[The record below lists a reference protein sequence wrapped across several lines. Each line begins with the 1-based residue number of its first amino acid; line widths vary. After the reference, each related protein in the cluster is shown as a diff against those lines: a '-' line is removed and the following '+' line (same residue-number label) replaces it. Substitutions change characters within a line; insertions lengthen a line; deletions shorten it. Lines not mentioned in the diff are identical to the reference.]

1 MNYPAHVRLTDS
13 GEQIEQSVQ
22 AHCRKCAEY
31 AALSAPPELKQTA
44 YLAGLLHDM
53 GKFTQAFRE
62 YIFAGDA
69 ARRGS
74 VNHTFAGVR
83 YAMERWHKDD
93 EMKQLT
99 AEIIAFAVGSHHGQF
114 DCISPDGTDGFL
126 YRIMK
131 EGINYCEAV
140 ENFLKLCAS
149 AEELD
154 ELFDASLCEIQVQ
167 FDKMKAF
174 VQKRSDRQELC
185 LLLAMLS
192 RIILSSVIEGDRRDT
207 AEFMGGEEMKLK
219 QLEPKEWRS
228 LLEAAESRI
237 DALPAQT
244 EINLARRKISLQC
257 RAGAEKEHKIVRLSV
272 PTGGGKTLATLRY
285 SLAAAAVHKKKRIFF
300 VIPLLSVLEQNA
312 KDLKDYIQNNE
323 IVLEHHSNIARELN
337 SFEELDLNELMLESW
352 QAPVVITTLVQF
364 LHTLFAGKSSCI
376 RRMNALSESVIIID
390 EVQSV
395 PRNMISQFNLALNF
409 LTEFCGATVV
419 LCSATQPCLEKT
431 KHFIQYDQAADLVPY
446 DADLWNLFKRT
457 KITDRRIVSGYSL
470 EELSEFAAECAREN
484 GNLLLI
490 CNTKSQAREIY
501 SLLQSKWS
509 GKLFHLSTSMCM
521 AHRVQTLDCI
531 REALNRQE
539 PILCVATQLVEAGID
554 VSFRCVIRLS
564 AGMDNIIQAAGRCNR
579 SGESKKLC
587 PVYIV
592 NIRDER
598 LERLRDIRQSQHAA
612 ESVLICFQRQ
622 PEKFGNDLASEETIR
637 AYYRN
642 LYTDMAENSMDYPL
656 PSYSSTMLEML
667 SFNANARRQCGDS
680 ARFRVLGQSFQ
691 TAGKEFKVF
700 EDNTQD
706 VIVPWGKEGD
716 YLVSE
721 LGSERTKH
729 DFAYCKQLIQNAAR
743 FSISLYE
750 YELNRL
756 KEKGGI
762 YQCCEASVTV
772 LREAFYSENTGVD
785 FEGKNEPLKTC

>member
-1 MNYPAHVRLTDS
+1 MSYFAHVRITDS

-31 AALSAPPELKQTA
+31 AALSAPLELKQTA

-53 GKFTQAFRE
+53 GKFTQAFQE
-62 YIFAGDA
+62 YLSAGNA
-69 ARRGS
+69 ALRGS

-83 YAMERWHKDD
+83 YVMEHWHKDN

-99 AEIIAFAVGSHHGQF
+99 AEVIAFAVGSHHGQF
-114 DCISPDGTDGFL
+114 DCVSPDGTDGFL
-126 YRIMK
+126 HRITK
-131 EGINYCEAV
+131 DGTNYCEAV

-154 ELFDASLCEIQVQ
+154 ELFHASLCEIQVQ
-167 FDKMKAF
+167 FNKLNDFM
-174 VQKRSDRQELC
+174 QKRNDQQELC
-185 LLLAMLS
+185 FLLAMLS

-219 QLEPKEWRS
+219 QLEPKDWLR
-228 LLEAAESRI
+228 LLETAESRI

-244 EINLARRKISLQC
+244 EINFARRKISLQC

-285 SLAAAAVHKKKRIFF
+285 SLAEAAVHKKKRIFF

-312 KDLKDYIQNNE
+312 KDLKDYIKNDE
-323 IVLEHHSNIARELN
+323 FVLEHHSNIAREIN
-337 SFEELDLNELMLESW
+337 SSEKLDLNELMLESW
-352 QAPVVITTLVQF
+352 RAPVVITTLVQF

-395 PRNMISQFNLALNF
+395 PRNMISEFNLALNF
-409 LTEFCGATVV
+409 LTGFCGATVV

-431 KHFIQYDQAADLVPY
+431 KHFIQYDQEADLIPY

-457 KITDRRIVSGYSL
+457 EITDRRIASGYSL
-470 EELSEFAAECAREN
+470 EELSEFAAECAQKN

-490 CNTKSQAREIY
+490 CNTKAQAREIY
-501 SLLQSKWS
+501 SLLRGKWS
-509 GKLFHLSTSMCM
+509 GKIFHLSTSMCM

-531 REALNRQE
+531 HEALNRQE
-539 PILCVATQLVEAGID
+539 PILCVATQLVEAGVD
-554 VSFRCVIRLS
+554 FSFKCVIRVS

-579 SGESKKLC
+579 SGESKKMC

-598 LERLRDIRQSQHAA
+598 LERLRDIRQSQQAA
-612 ESVLICFQRQ
+612 ESVLIRFQRQ

-637 AYYRN
+637 AYYRD

-656 PSYSSTMLEML
+656 PSYNSTMLEML
-667 SFNANARRQCGDS
+667 SFNRSARIRCGDS
-680 ARFRVLGQSFQ
+680 ACSRMLGQSFK
-691 TAGKEFKVF
+691 TAGEEFKVF
-700 EDNTQD
+700 EDHTSD
-706 VIVPWGKEGD
+706 VIVPWGEKGAG
-716 YLVSE
+716 LISE
-721 LGSERTKH
+721 LCSERAKH
-729 DFAYCKQLIQNAAR
+729 DLAYRKQLIQNAAR

-750 YELNRL
+750 YELKIL
-756 KEKGGI
+756 QQKGGI
-762 YQCCEASVTV
+762 HQCCEDSVIA
-772 LREAFYSENTGVD
+772 LRPEFYLEDIGFLSEGGNRSFYNV
-785 FEGKNEPLKTC
+785 